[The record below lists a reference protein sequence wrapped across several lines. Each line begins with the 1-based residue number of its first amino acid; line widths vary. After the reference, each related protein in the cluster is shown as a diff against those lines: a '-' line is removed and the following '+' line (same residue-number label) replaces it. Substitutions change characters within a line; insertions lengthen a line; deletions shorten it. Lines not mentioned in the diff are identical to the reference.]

1 MKDNWIQPFQDKLGD
16 YEFDLPA
23 PAGRKIGWW
32 VPLLA
37 GAAAALLLMLLL
49 RTPESRQQ
57 PATAFA
63 LAVANPSLTLPVPAH
78 PQDIRL
84 IRRAAAPASA
94 PMQPE
99 TREPETVEPVTAP
112 AEETPAEATTIP
124 AEDAPVTATPDYT
137 PVSATDSQPDDLSQW
152 IPEEEE
158 PSARR
163 GVTLSTKLYAGN
175 VTFRE
180 ASPQS
185 ADYQEFWDMRNE
197 KANYVGIGPAD
208 NAYDYAANS
217 LLEKAYHAYSVQ
229 NDQVKETVCDLPVK
243 AGFSLQFGLSE
254 RLSLESGLI
263 YSYHHSRQTLSGNL
277 NGDYYYDYRLHYLGI
292 PLKLDYAFVQTR
304 HVAAYASL
312 GGEAEIL
319 ASGRIIPVDGLSLTS
334 NVVKQHPLQFSLVG
348 AAGAEYRFNHW
359 LGIYAEPG
367 VAYHFKP
374 GGDLPNYYREH
385 PWSFDLRIGLRFR
398 IN

>member
-23 PAGRKIGWW
+23 PQGRKIGWW

-63 LAVANPSLTLPVPAH
+63 LADANPSLTLPVPAH

-84 IRRAAAPASA
+84 IRRAAVPASV
-94 PMQPE
+94 PTQPE
-99 TREPETVEPVTAP
+99 TGEPVTAP
-112 AEETPAEATTIP
+112 AEETPAEATPIP
-124 AEDAPVTATPDYT
+124 AEDVSVTPVNPTPDFT
-137 PVSATDSQPDDLSQW
+137 PVNATDSQPDDLSQW

-158 PSARR
+158 ASARR

-175 VTFRE
+175 VIFQGS
-180 ASPQS
+180 SPQS

-197 KANYVGIGPAD
+197 KASMIGLAD
-208 NAYDYAANS
+208 NSYDFAANN
-217 LLEKAYHAYSVQ
+217 LLEKAYHAYSVK
-229 NDQVKETVCDLPVK
+229 NDQIKETVCDLPVK

-254 RLSLESGLI
+254 RLSLESGVI

-319 ASGRIIPVDGLSLTS
+319 ARGRIIPVDGLSLTS
-334 NVVKQHPLQFSLVG
+334 TVVKQHPLQFSLVG